1 MTCMDA
7 IQAVERENAE
17 MPMKD
22 DDMNDT
28 TPVEEMHKDQGD
40 DVKDGGEAMKE
51 CQEQQSLGEN
61 KEGEIDVKD
70 EGDETIKDIKPE
82 GNPKKKRKVA
92 LYLAY
97 VGHGYQGMQR
107 NPGCKSIEDELF
119 QAIYKAGG
127 ISDANAD
134 DEGFRKVHWSRAA
147 RTDKGVSA
155 MCQVVSLMMIL
166 HPPGIV
172 ERINEHLPK
181 QIRILGV
188 HRVVKGFDCRKSCDK
203 RRYEYIFPAWMFDP
217 AVTSVVAESDGNENV
232 HRRKRVLTERDA
244 NFVFDDACK
253 EKMTSILRQFEGT
266 HNFHNYTIR
275 VEATAAQAKRYIHS
289 FECRGT
295 FSING
300 QEWVRM
306 EVIGQSFMLHQI
318 RKMIGMAL
326 AEYKEIAPQGS
337 LKHALATKTR
347 IVVPMAP
354 DLGLFLDKCYY
365 EAYNKQWGSVHEM
378 LDGDVYAKEIEEFK
392 MTTLYP
398 KLAERDAEENVN
410 AEWLAGLHEGS
421 YKFSQWKSGKAT
433 GAAPNRSSKNDGKR
447 TPETVLEQP
456 PHKKPGALG
465 MHLSAEYS
473 D

>member
-7 IQAVERENAE
+7 TQGVEEKNIEMAE
-17 MPMKD
+17 KD
-22 DDMNDT
+22 CTIM
-28 TPVEEMHKDQGD
+28 PVEELKKEEADGVLNGEEVVKVEEEKHVKLAECSEISTAVAAVE
-40 DVKDGGEAMKE
+40 DVK
-51 CQEQQSLGEN
+51 S
-61 KEGEIDVKD
+61 
-70 EGDETIKDIKPE
+70 E

-92 LYLAY
+92 IYLVY

-127 ISDANAD
+127 ISDANSD

-166 HPPGIV
+166 HPPGMV
-172 ERINEHLPK
+172 ERINQHLPE
-181 QIRILGV
+181 QIRILGI

-217 AVTSVVAESDGNENV
+217 AVNSVVVAVESDETEDSNK
-232 HRRKRVLTERDA
+232 RKRVLTERDP

-253 EKMTSILRQFEGT
+253 EKMTSILKQFEGT

-275 VEATAAQAKRYIHS
+275 VEATAAQARRYIHS
-289 FECRGT
+289 FGCRGT
-295 FSING
+295 FDING
-300 QEWVRM
+300 QEWVRV

-326 AEYKEIAPQGS
+326 AEYKGIAPQGS
-337 LKHALATKTR
+337 LKYALTTKTR

-354 DLGLFLDKCYY
+354 DLGLYLDKCYY
-365 EAYNKQWGSVHEM
+365 EAYNNKWGSVHEM
-378 LDGDVYAKEIEEFK
+378 LDGDLYADKIEEFK

-398 KLAERDAEENVN
+398 KLAQRDAEENVN
-410 AEWLAGLHEGS
+410 GEWLAGLHDGS

-433 GAAPNRSSKNDGKR
+433 GAAPNRSSKNEAKR
-447 TPETVLEQP
+447 MPEIVLEP
-456 PHKKPGALG
+456 PPYKKTGALG